1 MNKWIALCLLFF
13 AWGVHAA
20 EAPAAPAEPDAS
32 ATEAPSWFKNSFLD
46 LREDLA
52 DARQHGKR
60 LMIFFHQD
68 GCPYCKELVQVN
80 FADKTIADK
89 TRRYFDSLA
98 LNMWGD
104 REVSWIDGKTYS
116 EKQFASLLRVNFT
129 PTLLFLDGQGQV
141 VLRLN
146 GYYPPRKFDAALDF
160 AGQRLEKK
168 TAFSDYLKKVPS
180 GPATGMFIDEPFF
193 SSPPYILQRNVY
205 PANKPPATSPDPRPP
220 HPTPGHITRGRGA
233 RDKPLLVLFEQ
244 KTCASC
250 DEMHAT
256 AFKEA
261 ETRRLLDKF
270 TVLRLNLFGKTPL
283 IAPDGRKLNEAE
295 WGRALKIAYTPTLVF
310 FDASGK
316 EVFRVD
322 AYLKTFHLQSSLDY
336 VASGAYRTQ
345 PNFQRFI
352 QTRADAMREKGISV
366 EIWK

>member
-1 MNKWIALCLLFF
+1 MKYWIALFLLF
-13 AWGVHAA
+13 ASWSGHAA
-20 EAPAAPAEPDAS
+20 EAPAAPAEPGAL
-32 ATEAPSWFKNSFLD
+32 ATETPGWFKNSFLD

-52 DARQHGKR
+52 DARKHGKR

-80 FADKTIADK
+80 FSDKAIAGK
-89 TRRYFDSLA
+89 TQRYFDSIA

-104 REVSWIDGKTYS
+104 REVTWIDGKTYS
-116 EKQFASLLRVNFT
+116 EKQFAALLRVNFT
-129 PTLLFLDGQGQV
+129 PTLLFLDEQGRV
-141 VLRLN
+141 ALRLN

-168 TAFSDYLKKVPS
+168 TAFSDYLKKIPS

-193 SSPPYILQRNVY
+193 SRPPYILQRNAS
-205 PANKPPATSPDPRPP
+205 PADQ
-220 HPTPGHITRGRGA
+220 
-233 RDKPLLVLFEQ
+233 PLLVLYEQ
-244 KTCASC
+244 KTCAAC

-270 TVLRLNLFGKTPL
+270 EVVRLNLFGKTPL
-283 IAPDGRKLNEAE
+283 IAPDGRRLSEAD
-295 WGRALKIAYTPTLVF
+295 WGHALKVAYTPTLVF

-336 VASGAYRTQ
+336 VASGAYKTQ

-352 QTRADAMREKGISV
+352 QTRADALREKGVAV
-366 EIWK
+366 ELWK